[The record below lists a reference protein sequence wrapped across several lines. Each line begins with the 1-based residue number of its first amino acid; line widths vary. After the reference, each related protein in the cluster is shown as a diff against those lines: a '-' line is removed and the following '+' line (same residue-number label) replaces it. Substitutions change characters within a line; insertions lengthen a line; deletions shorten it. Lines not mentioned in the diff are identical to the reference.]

1 MKRTRLFVA
10 GLLAFSLLAA
20 ACGDDDDGDST
31 TATTEG
37 NTATTTGGDTATT
50 TGGGGDCSLD
60 EPVKIVA
67 LVEKPPE
74 GPNALAAYDEGM
86 QMALEDLDNE
96 LCGQEIEFDRLPAS
110 PTDGSAA
117 LNAYLQALD
126 EDPNATMGLP
136 SSTAVLAVAPEV
148 KKAGIPMIYW
158 SVAPQAFS
166 DGEVGSEWGFMIRPR
181 NTGIAT
187 LQVDYAMN
195 ELGAKN
201 IGLLCANLA
210 FGTQGCDAAAAQIE
224 KNGGKVVARESNET
238 TDTDLTAKV
247 IALKNA
253 NPDAVIAFTFP
264 NNLVVLYNQAADQ
277 GLNVPIFGGSSAGL
291 IIGAVNENA
300 RKNVWGTDDCVP
312 STDPAAADW
321 KAKYEEKFGK
331 KMIGS
336 GYNIAESYDSIM
348 LYAEAIKAANSAD
361 PKDIADALRSLDYK
375 GVCAD
380 YKADAGQGLHHST
393 DIVQFDDAGLAK
405 SVKKVDVPAPS

>member
-10 GLLAFSLLAA
+10 ALLAFALLAA
-20 ACGDDDDGDST
+20 ACGDDDDDDTT
-31 TATTEG
+31 TATTEAP
-37 NTATTTGGDTATT
+37 TAT
-50 TGGGGDCSLD
+50 TGGGGTATTAGGGDCTLD

-74 GPNALAAYDEGM
+74 GPNALPYYDEGM
-86 QMALEDLDNE
+86 QMALEDLNNE

-110 PTDGSAA
+110 PTDGNAA

-126 EDPNATMGLP
+126 EDPTATMGLP

-158 SVAPQAFS
+158 SVAPQAFA

-277 GLNVPIFGGSSAGL
+277 GLDVPIFGGSSAGL
-291 IIGAVNENA
+291 IIGAVDQGA
-300 RKNVWGTDDCVP
+300 RANVWGTDDCVP
-312 STDPAAADW
+312 SSDPAAADW
-321 KAKYEEKFGK
+321 KAAYEKKFGK

-348 LYAEAIKAANSAD
+348 LYAEAIKAAGSTD
-361 PKDIADALRSLDYK
+361 PKAIADALRELEYK
-375 GVCAD
+375 GICAD

-393 DIVQFDDAGLAK
+393 DVVQFDDEGVAQ
-405 SVKKVDVPAPS
+405 SVKRVEVPAPS